1 MQMGKGKIYPE
12 KRDVRAIAILLATQG
27 MIRLGEIPDPLNG
40 QTLLD
45 AAGAEF
51 FIDLLAELQRKTS
64 GNLLPDESAFL
75 SDVLENMQKIY
86 LKKTRA
92 ENG

>member
-1 MQMGKGKIYPE
+1 MGKGKTYPE
-12 KRDVRAIAILLATQG
+12 KSDIQAIAILLATQG

-40 QTLLD
+40 QTQFN
-45 AAGAEF
+45 ARGARF

-64 GNLLPDESAFL
+64 GNLSADEAAFL
-75 SDVLENMQKIY
+75 SDILDNMQKIL

>member
-1 MQMGKGKIYPE
+1 MGKGKTYPE
-12 KRDVRAIAILLATQG
+12 KRDIRAIVVLLAAQG

-40 QTLLD
+40 QAILD
-45 AAGAEF
+45 ESGAGF
-51 FIDLLAELQRKTS
+51 FIDLLSELQRKTS
-64 GNLLPDESAFL
+64 GNLLPAEAAFL
-75 SDVLENMQKIY
+75 SDVLENMQKIL